1 LDVFLDTG
9 STLGL
14 ADQIYEQLRRAI
26 LDGRLRRGD
35 RLPPTRELAA
45 TLKISRHTV
54 TTAYGRLSAE
64 GYLLGRRGGGT
75 VVSDLIVAGA
85 HRPAE
90 TATRGA
96 ATGPSETSRHVVYD
110 LRAGVPDPRLFP
122 SAEWKRYL
130 RRAVDRHDGA
140 YGQPAG
146 LIELR
151 IALAR
156 WIARSRGV
164 GATHEQVVVTCGA
177 QQALYLLARS
187 CVRNGDVV
195 AIEDPG
201 YLPFRRVVETIGAD
215 VVAVPVDDEGLVVD
229 AIPSAAR
236 MVHVTP
242 SHQFPTGITMS
253 LRRRMA
259 LLSLARRHGM
269 VIVEDDY
276 DSEYR
281 HVDRPLEPLFRL
293 DRNGSVVYVAS
304 FSKILSPALR
314 LGFAVVPP
322 ALLPAMLD
330 LRRLIDWAPATVD
343 QSALLGFVADG
354 WLDRHLRRSRR
365 VYRARHRLVSGWL
378 ERLAERGIVEAPPSN
393 AGLHVAARLH
403 GGRDEAEIIAR
414 LAERGVAIEGF
425 GSSVVH
431 ASTSG
436 ILLGFGLID
445 EGGLG
450 DAMRVVEDVLAAT

>member
-1 LDVFLDTG
+1 
-9 STLGL
+9 
-14 ADQIYEQLRRAI
+14 
-26 LDGRLRRGD
+26 
-35 RLPPTRELAA
+35 
-45 TLKISRHTV
+45 
-54 TTAYGRLSAE
+54 
-64 GYLLGRRGGGT
+64 
-75 VVSDLIVAGA
+75 
-85 HRPAE
+85 
-90 TATRGA
+90 
-96 ATGPSETSRHVVYD
+96 VVYD

-122 SAEWKRYL
+122 RAEWKRYL

-140 YGQPAG
+140 YGHPAG

-151 IALAR
+151 VALAR
-156 WIARSRGV
+156 WTARSRGV

-215 VVAVPVDDEGLVVD
+215 VVPVPVDDEGLVVD

-253 LRRRMA
+253 LRRRVA

-293 DRNGSVVYVAS
+293 GRNGSVVYVAS

-322 ALLPAMLD
+322 ALLPGMLD

-393 AGLHVAARLH
+393 AGLHVAARLR
-403 GGRDEAEIIAR
+403 GGRDEAEIVAR
-414 LAERGVAIEGF
+414 LAERGVAVEGF

>member
-1 LDVFLDTG
+1 
-9 STLGL
+9 
-14 ADQIYEQLRRAI
+14 
-26 LDGRLRRGD
+26 
-35 RLPPTRELAA
+35 
-45 TLKISRHTV
+45 
-54 TTAYGRLSAE
+54 
-64 GYLLGRRGGGT
+64 
-75 VVSDLIVAGA
+75 
-85 HRPAE
+85 
-90 TATRGA
+90 
-96 ATGPSETSRHVVYD
+96 
-110 LRAGVPDPRLFP
+110 
-122 SAEWKRYL
+122 
-130 RRAVDRHDGA
+130 
-140 YGQPAG
+140 

-393 AGLHVAARLH
+393 AGLHVAARLR